1 MSFHYHDPACSP
13 GRRHCLRALPGLLA
27 LWWWPAAGA
36 APVPDQSQQALAAVK
51 ALQAAGELAPG
62 ATLRLTVKQ
71 GNIVS
76 FLGRDFEL
84 QREWEAHTGVRIDA
98 RLMPQTDSRTF
109 IAGPDPVDL
118 TIARSHELAELHA
131 DGLIADLTPIAER
144 HGFALDG
151 APPRGYFLLR
161 QQAYV
166 GDRLLAIPA
175 DADVPLLYLRRDL
188 LEDNAHQERFQRQH
202 GYALEVP
209 RTWQE
214 YLDQVA
220 FFHRG
225 DDGFFGSLEQRERDT
240 AWMFWMQRYVAMSP
254 TASLFDD
261 GMRPLLDSRAAIAAT
276 ENYAATVRYSPPA
289 ILADGNDYSYTLPL
303 FINGHGYS
311 TIITPAGAKL
321 FRSPGSKVHDRFIA
335 VPLPGA
341 RLAGRV
347 RRRSVLIYGNNLV
360 VPQRAANKALAL
372 LFAMWLTGPA
382 VSVRSVGVA
391 GGFTDPYRYHH
402 LHDERIAGVYTPAA
416 LDATNDALAG
426 VLPAG
431 TGVPG
436 NAEYLSALNEG
447 LWRAASG
454 AQSAREAMAA
464 AALAWEAI
472 TERHDREAQGRHYRT
487 FTAGYPEFGRRDG

>member
-1 MSFHYHDPACSP
+1 
-13 GRRHCLRALPGLLA
+13 LLA
-27 LWWWPAAGA
+27 LCCCPAVAA
-36 APVPDQSQQALAAVK
+36 APVLGQSQLALAAVK
-51 ALQAAGELAPG
+51 ALQASGELAQG

-118 TIARSHELAELHA
+118 TIARTHELAELYA
-131 DGLIADLTPIAER
+131 DGLIADLSPIAER
-144 HGFALDG
+144 HGFAADG
-151 APPRGYFLLR
+151 APPQGYLLLR

-188 LEDNAHQERFQRQH
+188 LEDSAHQARFQRQH
-202 GYALEVP
+202 GYALGVP

-225 DDGFFGSLEQRERDT
+225 DDGFFGCLEQRERDT
-240 AWMFWMQRYVAMSP
+240 GWMFWMQRYVAMSP
-254 TASLFDD
+254 TARLFDD
-261 GMRPLLDSRAAIAAT
+261 DMRPLLESRAALAAT

-289 ILADGNDYSYTLPL
+289 ILSDGSDYSYTLPL

-321 FRSPGSKVHDRFIA
+321 FHSSGSKVRGRFITA
-335 VPLPGA
+335 PLPGA
-341 RLAGRV
+341 QLAGRLQ
-347 RRRSVLIYGNNLV
+347 RRSVLIYGNNLV
-360 VPQRAANKALAL
+360 VPQRSENKSLAL
-372 LFAMWLTGPA
+372 LFAMWLTGPD
-382 VSVRSVGVA
+382 VSARSVGVA
-391 GGFTDPYRYHH
+391 GGFSDPYRYGHF
-402 LHDERIAGVYTPAA
+402 HDERIAGVYTPEA
-416 LDATNDALAG
+416 LSATSDALTG

-431 TGVPG
+431 TGMPG
-436 NAEYLSALNEG
+436 NAEYLAALNEG
-447 LWRAASG
+447 LWRVASG
-454 AQSAREAMAA
+454 TQPAREAMATTV
-464 AALAWEAI
+464 LAWEAI
-472 TERHDREAQGRHYRT
+472 TERHGREAQSRHYRT
-487 FTAGYPEFGRRDG
+487 FTAGYPEFGRWDG

>member
-1 MSFHYHDPACSP
+1 MAFHNHDPAYSH
-13 GRRHCLRALPGLLA
+13 GRRLCLGALPGLLA
-27 LWWWPAAGA
+27 LCWRPAAGA
-36 APVPDQSQQALAAVK
+36 PPPLDQSERALAAVK
-51 ALQAAGELAPG
+51 ALRTSGELEAG

-71 GNIVS
+71 GNIAS

-98 RLMPQTDSRTF
+98 RLMPQTDSKTF

-131 DGLIADLTPIAER
+131 DNLIADLTPIAER
-144 HGFALDG
+144 HGFTLDD

-188 LEDNAHQERFQRQH
+188 LEDKVNRASFERRH
-202 GYALEVP
+202 GYALGVP
-209 RTWQE
+209 QTWQE

-225 DDGFFGSLEQRERDT
+225 DDGFFGCLEQRERDT

-254 TASLFDD
+254 TARLFDD
-261 GMRPLLDSRAAIAAT
+261 DLRPLLDSRAAIAAT
-276 ENYAATVRYSPPA
+276 ENYAATLPYSPPA
-289 ILADGNDYSYTLPL
+289 ILAEGNDYSYTLPL
-303 FINGHGYS
+303 FVNGHGYS

-321 FRSPGSKVHDRFIA
+321 FHLPGSKVHGRFIVA
-335 VPLPGA
+335 PLPGA
-341 RLAGRV
+341 RVAGRLQ
-347 RRRSVLIYGNNLV
+347 RRSVLIYGNNLV
-360 VPQRAANKALAL
+360 VPQRAANKTLAL
-372 LFAMWLTGPA
+372 LFAMWLTSPA

-402 LHDERIAGVYTPAA
+402 LQDQRVADVYTPAA
-416 LDATNDALAG
+416 LGAIHDALTG

-431 TGVPG
+431 TGMPG
-436 NAEYLSALNEG
+436 NAEYLAALNEA
-447 LWRAASG
+447 LWRVASG
-454 AQSAREAMAA
+454 MLPAREAMAA
-464 AALAWEAI
+464 ATVAWEAI
-472 TERHDREAQGRHYRT
+472 TERLGRAAQARHYRAY
-487 FTAGYPEFGRRDG
+487 TAGYPEFGRRDD